1 MSLTKYHPQALVP
14 LQEVVDRWF
23 DNMVGS
29 RLWRND
35 GDESWRPAIDI
46 YEDDKSVILKL
57 DVPEMDTKDFDI
69 EISEDVLTV
78 SGERKPAT
86 ELKEEGFAR
95 RERPFGPLRCSITLP
110 KSAQSEK
117 VAAKYDQ
124 GVLTVTVPK
133 RAGAKTAAKR
143 IPVS

>member
-1 MSLTKYHPQALVP
+1 MSLTKYQPEAVVS

-29 RLWRND
+29 RLWRNG

-46 YEDDKSVILKL
+46 YEDDKAVSLKL
-57 DVPEMDTKDFDI
+57 DAPEMDAKDFDI

-86 ELKEEGFAR
+86 VLKKEGFAR

-133 RAGAKTAAKR
+133 RAQAKPTARR
-143 IPVS
+143 IPVA